1 MMVKKKLRLESF
13 TKMQIN
19 DCPTMLQSKKD
30 LTFFFFPQTIG
41 RSVNSWDNNFK
52 GQTAFSESLKLVSK
66 E

>member
-30 LTFFFFPQTIG
+30 ITFFFFFPKPLVEVSIHEIIILKVRQP
-41 RSVNSWDNNFK
+41 SVK
-52 GQTAFSESLKLVSK
+52 V
-66 E
+66 